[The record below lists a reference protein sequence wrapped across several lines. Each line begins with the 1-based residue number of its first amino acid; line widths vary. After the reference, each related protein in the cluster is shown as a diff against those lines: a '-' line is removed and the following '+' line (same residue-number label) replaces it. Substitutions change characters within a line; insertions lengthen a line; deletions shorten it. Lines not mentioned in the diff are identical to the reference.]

1 MSQRA
6 DIGRC
11 NYSKTLEMLTTKLK
25 KLICLKVLEREVLH
39 LLFNTGYLT
48 DPYDMESL
56 TSKAEQALANKKV
69 KVELSHH
76 LFDKLLALWPD
87 MTKNTY
93 SATNS
98 QFNLYVNSHDYIPLT
113 DDEII
118 TAAQHYL
125 RVTQPMYIG
134 QLKYFFFKDG
144 ESRCMLSH
152 LRIKNKPVIKE
163 FNPR

>member
-1 MSQRA
+1 
-6 DIGRC
+6 
-11 NYSKTLEMLTTKLK
+11 MLTTKLK
-25 KLICLKVLEREVLH
+25 KLICLKVLEPDVLQ
-39 LLFNTGYLT
+39 LLFAKEYLT
-48 DPYDMESL
+48 DVNDMESL
-56 TSKAEQALANKKV
+56 TSKAQQALANKKV

-76 LFDKLLALWPD
+76 LFDKLLALWYD

-98 QFNLYVNSHDYIPLT
+98 QFNLYINSHDYIPLT

-118 TAAQHYL
+118 LAAQHYL

-163 FNPR
+163 FTPR